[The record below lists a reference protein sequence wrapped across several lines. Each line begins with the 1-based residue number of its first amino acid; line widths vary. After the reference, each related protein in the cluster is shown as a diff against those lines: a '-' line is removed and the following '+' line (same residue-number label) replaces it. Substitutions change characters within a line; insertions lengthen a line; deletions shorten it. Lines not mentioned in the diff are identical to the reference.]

1 MFQRQESWKEG
12 TKGSEGEQER
22 GPGEKHI
29 RFLKT
34 VIMGNYQMYI
44 TVEDGCNEPP
54 GSHHPSSN
62 NDQLMIQFVSYIS
75 APAITPP
82 RVILKEIQDEPA
94 PVFLPGRFH
103 GQRNLVGSSLWACR
117 ESDMA
122 ETLSIHA
129 RYLSGCQTGVSSGI
143 PWGAC

>member
-1 MFQRQESWKEG
+1 
-12 TKGSEGEQER
+12 
-22 GPGEKHI
+22 
-29 RFLKT
+29 
-34 VIMGNYQMYI
+34 MGNYQMYI